1 MTPYFMKSFGLGVVL
16 TALLAYVLI
25 KLGWE

>member
-1 MTPYFMKSFGLGVVL
+1 MTPYFLKSFTLGVVL